1 MEEDYFYFTNTLIMP
16 KPPAEYPNFK
26 VMLYTEIITSDDNP
40 ILHQST
46 TPTFETVSATTPV
59 YDEEDQNV
67 THQLWMINAYAY
79 TELTG
84 DETLYYATGFWNDQL
99 ASDKIGN
106 ENELLWGWDATE
118 SHNSEETTTVTS
130 DDPDQADTTQTTYTF
145 EVATY
150 RLFDNDL
157 SALQITSGKQ
167 LFYKVGVKIF
177 NDQQGDESVELA
189 NGISKYLELTV
200 PDLAIRA
207 MLLPAAA
214 MAFITSFLLF

>member
-1 MEEDYFYFTNTLIMP
+1 M
-16 KPPAEYPNFK
+16 
-26 VMLYTEIITSDDNP
+26 
-40 ILHQST
+40 
-46 TPTFETVSATTPV
+46 
-59 YDEEDQNV
+59 
-67 THQLWMINAYAY
+67 
-79 TELTG
+79 
-84 DETLYYATGFWNDQL
+84 
-99 ASDKIGN
+99 
-106 ENELLWGWDATE
+106 
-118 SHNSEETTTVTS
+118 
-130 DDPDQADTTQTTYTF
+130 
-145 EVATY
+145 ATY

-200 PDLAIRA
+200 PDLAIQA